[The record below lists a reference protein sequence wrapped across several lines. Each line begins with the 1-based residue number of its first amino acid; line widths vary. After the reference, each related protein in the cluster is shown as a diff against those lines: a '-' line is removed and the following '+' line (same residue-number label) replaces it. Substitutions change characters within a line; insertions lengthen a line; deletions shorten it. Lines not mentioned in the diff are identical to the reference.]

1 MQQGEPRRGTESAQ
15 HGDSLAELSDHG
27 WGTVSRTLYL
37 LVQRK
42 EEEEKGEADQGRRGT
57 QKELRR
63 ARL

>member
-1 MQQGEPRRGTESAQ
+1 MQQGEPRRHIESAQ

-42 EEEEKGEADQGRRGT
+42 EEKEKGGADRAGERHRKSFT
-57 QKELRR
+57 R